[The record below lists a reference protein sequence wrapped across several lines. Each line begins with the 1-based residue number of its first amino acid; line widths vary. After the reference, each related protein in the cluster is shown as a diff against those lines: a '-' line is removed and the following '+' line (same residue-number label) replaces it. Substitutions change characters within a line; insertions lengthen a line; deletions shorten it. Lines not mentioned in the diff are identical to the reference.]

1 MTPGTATNPW
11 DSVVGQARAV
21 RQLKASVA
29 APVHAYA
36 LVGPSG
42 STKDVAARAFAAD
55 VLVAATPERDA
66 ERTMRLASAGEHP
79 DIHEF
84 HRVGP
89 GISAEQARDVV
100 VQSSIAPVEGERK
113 VLILNEFHLVRPEA
127 AAILLKSIEEPPA
140 STIFLICADFVP
152 PELVTIASRCVRIAF
167 GAVDDDLVVELLVAE
182 GNDPAMARVAAD
194 AASGDVDRARLL
206 VADDDLIERRNLF
219 ADVPS
224 SLDGT
229 GSSALQLADELAALI
244 EKAAAPLIAR
254 QAIEIEDHD
263 ARASRLGERGGGRK
277 ALDDRHKRELRRHRI
292 DELRA
297 GLWVIARSY
306 RDAAVATADETPGP
320 GDLSAA
326 ISRIGGAIEALE
338 RNPNEA
344 LLLQSLLWSLPPLP
358 PIASSPAAQIA
369 QSVEQRTRNA

>member
-1 MTPGTATNPW
+1 MSPHSATNPW
-11 DSVVGQARAV
+11 DGVVGQARAV

-29 APVHAYA
+29 DPVHAYA

-42 STKDVAARAFAAD
+42 STKDVAARAFAAE
-55 VLVAATPERDA
+55 VLVAATPGGDA
-66 ERTMRLASAGEHP
+66 ARTMRLAAAGEHP

-100 VQSSIAPVEGERK
+100 AQSSIAPVEGERK

-127 AAILLKSIEEPPA
+127 AAILLKSIEEPPP

-152 PELVTIASRCVRIAF
+152 PELVTIASRCVRITF

-206 VADDDLIERRNLF
+206 VSDDDLAERRNLF
-219 ADVPS
+219 ADVPAR
-224 SLDGT
+224 LDGS
-229 GSSALQLADELAALI
+229 GSSALQLADDLLALI
-244 EKAAAPLIAR
+244 EKAAAPLVAR
-254 QAIEIEDHD
+254 QASEIEDHD

-306 RDAAVATADETPGP
+306 RDAAVAAADGTPGP

-326 ISRIGGAIEALE
+326 ISRIGAAIEALE

-344 LLLQSLLWSLPPLP
+344 LLLQSLLWSLPSLP
-358 PIASSPAAQIA
+358 PIASSPAP
-369 QSVEQRTRNA
+369 R

>member
-1 MTPGTATNPW
+1 M
-11 DSVVGQARAV
+11 
-21 RQLKASVA
+21 
-29 APVHAYA
+29 HAYA

-42 STKDVAARAFAAD
+42 STKDVAARAFAAE

-182 GNDPAMARVAAD
+182 GNDPAMARSQPTPPAATSTAPASSCPTTTSSSAATSSPTCR
-194 AASGDVDRARLL
+194 AASTAPAR
-206 VADDDLIERRNLF
+206 RRC
-219 ADVPS
+219 
-224 SLDGT
+224 
-229 GSSALQLADELAALI
+229 
-244 EKAAAPLIAR
+244 
-254 QAIEIEDHD
+254 
-263 ARASRLGERGGGRK
+263 
-277 ALDDRHKRELRRHRI
+277 
-292 DELRA
+292 
-297 GLWVIARSY
+297 
-306 RDAAVATADETPGP
+306 
-320 GDLSAA
+320 
-326 ISRIGGAIEALE
+326 
-338 RNPNEA
+338 
-344 LLLQSLLWSLPPLP
+344 
-358 PIASSPAAQIA
+358 SSPT
-369 QSVEQRTRNA
+369 SCWR